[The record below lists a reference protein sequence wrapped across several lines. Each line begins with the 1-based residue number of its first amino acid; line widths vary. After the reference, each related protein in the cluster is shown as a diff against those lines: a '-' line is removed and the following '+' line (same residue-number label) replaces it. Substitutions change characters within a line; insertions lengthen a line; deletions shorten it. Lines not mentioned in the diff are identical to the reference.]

1 MQICSVVLYIR
12 EWEYNDLYGVETLKF
27 ICIFVLAFC
36 LISSNASFFNAISS
50 NFAFGFIQL
59 NLLPVHFICQIVDS
73 IPTIKFVFRE
83 NLVMLVR
90 IQLLLLG
97 RLGHG
102 GCWR

>member
-1 MQICSVVLYIR
+1 
-12 EWEYNDLYGVETLKF
+12 
-27 ICIFVLAFC
+27 
-36 LISSNASFFNAISS
+36 
-50 NFAFGFIQL
+50 
-59 NLLPVHFICQIVDS
+59 VHFICQIVDS